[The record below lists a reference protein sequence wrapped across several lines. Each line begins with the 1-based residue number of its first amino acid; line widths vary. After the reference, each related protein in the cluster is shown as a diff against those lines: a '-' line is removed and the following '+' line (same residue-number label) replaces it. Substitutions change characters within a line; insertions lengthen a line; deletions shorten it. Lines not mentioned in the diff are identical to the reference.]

1 MGEGNFCLGRG
12 VFFPG
17 IRLKPQQMVY
27 FPHIFSQM
35 VYFKAKFYW
44 NLPYIAIII
53 DLVGGWPTP
62 LKNHGVQ
69 VSWDDEIPNWM
80 EKKRFETDD
89 EIPNKW
95 KVIKFP
101 GSNQPTRSNMEK

>member
-44 NLPYIAIII
+44 NLPYIAITI
-53 DLVGGWPTP
+53 DLVDG
-62 LKNHGVQ
+62 
-69 VSWDDEIPNWM
+69 
-80 EKKRFETDD
+80 
-89 EIPNKW
+89 
-95 KVIKFP
+95 
-101 GSNQPTRSNMEK
+101 